1 MQLESIHEDI
11 AYFSFPNGIQVIADT
26 EDVVRILE
34 QQWGIEKTSRGKLSI
49 RNRRKRGEKS
59 VTLVRLLIDAPDN
72 MLVIH
77 VNGDELDYRK
87 ANLRAITYNEQAQ
100 TRARIRASVTGAENV
115 ALQRVEGKAPRYYVA
130 VARNGV
136 KKSKSFPYTPEGFEE
151 AKVLAERWREDL
163 SYEPPRTQQHRKRR
177 DTTYEHPE
185 REITQPLARQ
195 APLDNPRNTWR
206 RDTQNAYVMVAPNI
220 EAIVSLIDMP
230 HIRQHRW
237 HTVLNSMGGYYAAT
251 KVDGKTTYMHRMV
264 THAPYKSQVDH
275 INHDT
280 LDNRRENLRVLS
292 VEDNNANRNGA
303 YSTSRTGIR
312 GVSVH
317 NTNNHAGKMYKF
329 VCSAQACKVT
339 KYFEYSEAGLE
350 EAKAYAIEHH
360 RALVARLATDGAF

>member
-1 MQLESIHEDI
+1 MQEEV
-11 AYFSFPNGIQVIADT
+11 ATYTFPNGAQIQVDA
-26 EDVVRILE
+26 EDMKRIQE
-34 QQWGIEKTSRGKLSI
+34 HGWSIEKTSRGKLTVRSRSNGI
-49 RNRRKRGEKS
+49 SR
-59 VTLVRLLIDAPDN
+59 TLGRFLIDAPDST
-72 MLVIH
+72 LVIH

-87 ANLRAITYNEQAQ
+87 ANLRTITYTEQAQ
-100 TRARIRASVTGAENV
+100 TRARGSRTSVTGAENV
-115 ALQRVEGKAPRYYVA
+115 AIQESRPGWLRYYVA

-151 AKVLAERWREDL
+151 AKALAARWREDL
-163 SYEPPRTQQHRKRR
+163 NYEPPRAQQRRKRR
-177 DTTYEHPE
+177 DMTYEHPE
-185 REITQPLARQ
+185 RAVIVRVERK
-195 APLDNPRNTWR
+195 APFHLPVGTWR
-206 RDTQNAYVMVAPNI
+206 QDGDDAYLMLKDGV
-220 EAIVSLIDMP
+220 EAIITALDLPLIG
-230 HIRQHRW
+230 RYRW
-237 HTVLNSMGGYYAAT
+237 YTIPNSMGGYYAAT
-251 KVDGKTTYMHRMV
+251 SVDKHTTYMHRMV

-280 LDNRRENLRVLS
+280 LDNRRANLRVLS
-292 VEDNNANRNGA
+292 VEANNANRNGA